1 MQGLVDAGVT
11 WQSEAMFQEQAGIT
25 RSPMSIFRHRQN
37 TTAIYAGAMVKG
49 AAHPEA
55 AKAWL
60 AFIRSPQSLAIFERY
75 GFKPYQGKTN

>member
-1 MQGLVDAGVT
+1 MQGIADAGVT
-11 WQSEAMFQEQAGIT
+11 WQSEAMFQEQAGHPI
-25 RSPMSIFRHRQN
+25 SHVDIPAEQN

-60 AFIRSPQSLAIFERY
+60 AFIRSPQSLAIFARY
-75 GFKPYQGKTN
+75 GFKPYKKK